1 MDFYGNV
8 RWTEF
13 SQSSPRRG
21 CGLGTRWISIITQN
35 FFFSRGESAAQRCAV
50 CIARCDWDSDVA
62 LECSGKQEITVKG
75 NEAAG
80 GSVEFGLAKFFVG
93 FFFTLLLNIFKSCSS
108 FPSIIK
114 KKKRP
119 TCGSRSFLIKS

>member
-1 MDFYGNV
+1 MCGGLSS
-8 RWTEF
+8 

-35 FFFSRGESAAQRCAV
+35 FFFSCGESAAQWCAV

-80 GSVEFGLAKFFVG
+80 GIVGFGLAKCFG
-93 FFFTLLLNIFKSCSS
+93 FFYSLAALT
-108 FPSIIK
+108 
-114 KKKRP
+114 
-119 TCGSRSFLIKS
+119 FLKAVVLSP

>member
-1 MDFYGNV
+1 M

-35 FFFSRGESAAQRCAV
+35 FFFSHGESAAQWCAV

-62 LECSGKQEITVKG
+62 LEYSGKQEITVKG

-80 GSVEFGLAKFFVG
+80 GFVEFGLARFFS
-93 FFFTLLLNIFKSCSS
+93 FFFFYCLAAST
-108 FPSIIK
+108 
-114 KKKRP
+114 
-119 TCGSRSFLIKS
+119 FLKAVVFSPQE